1 VVKDSSLKTSQ
12 VSKLGK
18 PLDETEENSKINERK
33 SLLILVSQTILPGV
47 RNLTKKNQ
55 NALLQQLVGDVVE
68 VMHQIPIETSS
79 HIVTLESLREIHMLL
94 TPSISSFQV
103 WTRRIRT
110 LSKEASQLSHQEVE
124 VSEEVETKICLET
137 TSKISQ
143 LLTSTL
149 TWTMIFL

>member
-1 VVKDSSLKTSQ
+1 MVKDSSLKTSQ

-47 RNLTKKNQ
+47 RNLTRKNQ
-55 NALLQQLVGDVVE
+55 KALLQQLVGDVVE

-79 HIVTLESLREIHMLL
+79 HTVTLESLREIHMFLIH
-94 TPSISSFQV
+94 SISSFQV

>member
-1 VVKDSSLKTSQ
+1 M
-12 VSKLGK
+12 
-18 PLDETEENSKINERK
+18 DETEENSKINERK

-55 NALLQQLVGDVVE
+55 KALHQQLVGDVVE

-79 HIVTLESLREIHMLL
+79 HIVTLESLIEIHMLL
-94 TPSISSFQV
+94 TPSISSSQV

-149 TWTMIFL
+149 TWTMIFR

>member
-1 VVKDSSLKTSQ
+1 M
-12 VSKLGK
+12 
-18 PLDETEENSKINERK
+18 DETEESSKINERK

-47 RNLTKKNQ
+47 RNLTRKNQ
-55 NALLQQLVGDVVE
+55 KALLQQLVGDVVE

-79 HIVTLESLREIHMLL
+79 HIVTLESLGEIHMLL
-94 TPSISSFQV
+94 IHSISSFQV

-149 TWTMIFL
+149 TWTMIFR

>member
-1 VVKDSSLKTSQ
+1 MVKDSSLKTSQ

-47 RNLTKKNQ
+47 RNLTRKNQ
-55 NALLQQLVGDVVE
+55 KALLQQLVGDVVE

-94 TPSISSFQV
+94 IHSISSSQV

-149 TWTMIFL
+149 TWTMIFR